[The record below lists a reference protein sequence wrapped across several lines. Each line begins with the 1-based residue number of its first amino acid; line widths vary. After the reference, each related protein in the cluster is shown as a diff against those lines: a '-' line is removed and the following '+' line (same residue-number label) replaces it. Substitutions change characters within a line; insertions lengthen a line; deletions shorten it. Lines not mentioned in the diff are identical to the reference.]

1 MVLGAL
7 LSIVA
12 TAQQQPQPQ
21 QPAPRFFSF
30 PILSALQDIQCN
42 RVTPSPVLGLQAIPE
57 TNNTSKMTLTWTRP
71 QNNPCFVKYEV
82 AVFDKSN
89 ASSGAALQ
97 VITLDTVSTVIEGLQ
112 PGKEYFF
119 SVKALVPT
127 LGASD
132 PQMIAG
138 ALPPSVTASNGPTN
152 NNNDSL
158 MMDQP
163 AKSAARLPILNWTC
177 EPNSIVVGLTPS
189 PSSSSGEGEGS
200 QSVGMSYPWCTA
212 AQSGLCSA
220 SSCESLAAQ
229 GLCSS
234 PLLKKVDWS
243 NRKITQHCAEH
254 CPCEAM
260 PSLRD
265 SLRPVGDDVYCDI
278 VAGQYWLGPDGKPT
292 NGLQF

>member
-1 MVLGAL
+1 MKSFTTFLVLGAL

-21 QPAPRFFSF
+21 PAARFFSF
-30 PILSALQDIQCN
+30 PMLSALQDIQCN
-42 RVTPSPVLGLQAIPE
+42 RVTPSPVLGLQATPE
-57 TNNTSKMTLTWTRP
+57 TNITSKMNLTWTRP

-97 VITLDTVSTVIEGLQ
+97 VITLDNASTVIEGLQ
-112 PGKEYFF
+112 PGKEYLF

-132 PQMIAG
+132 SQIIAA
-138 ALPPSVTASNGPTN
+138 ALPPSVTASNGPSN
-152 NNNDSL
+152 NNSL
-158 MMDQP
+158 MMGQP

-177 EPNSIVVGLTPS
+177 EPNSIIVELT
-189 PSSSSGEGEGS
+189 PSSSSGEGS
-200 QSVGMSYPWCTA
+200 QSVSMSYPWCKA

-243 NRKITQHCAEH
+243 NRNITQHCADY

-265 SLRPVGDDVYCDI
+265 SLRPVGDDVCCDI